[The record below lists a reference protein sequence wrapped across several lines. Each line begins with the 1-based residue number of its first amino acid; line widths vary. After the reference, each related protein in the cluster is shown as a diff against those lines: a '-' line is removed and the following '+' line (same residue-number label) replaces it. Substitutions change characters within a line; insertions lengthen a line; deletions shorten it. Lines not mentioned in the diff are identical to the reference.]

1 MFRHA
6 DRRLVASVH
15 GDDFTICGPK
25 KQFDCMKSEM
35 QKKYELTESG
45 SLGPSK
51 DDDKEV
57 KILNRIARWTD
68 GGVEYEADPRQV
80 ERLVSDLGLEDAKRV
95 GTPGVKQTFEMTS
108 RDKPLAEEK
117 HMAFRAIAARGN
129 YLGPDR
135 PEMQYAA
142 KEICR

>member
-1 MFRHA
+1 
-6 DRRLVASVH
+6 
-15 GDDFTICGPK
+15 
-25 KQFDCMKSEM
+25 MKSEM

-45 SLGPSK
+45 RLGPSK

-68 GGVEYEADPRQV
+68 GGVEYEADPRQA

-108 RDKPLAEEK
+108 RDAPGRRKTYGIQSYCCDRKLS
-117 HMAFRAIAARGN
+117 
-129 YLGPDR
+129 GPR
-135 PEMQYAA
+135 QA
-142 KEICR
+142 